1 MPDSDGSIYDITC
14 LPPEVCPEGNPP
26 TRVCGDAGAQ
36 VLDWAQMKTED
47 LICWWS
53 CCKKINVQINGYYSM
68 ETTRGLYQ
76 QFDSFND
83 DVPMTSPA
91 NPCPC
96 GALEKY
102 FYKENGVKTRFTFA
116 ACGGRDICSP
126 GCNIEADN
134 YIDVKLFHYTKY
146 GGNSTNV
153 YVQVPQVSIGTRAY
167 GMSFPGCNIGAI
179 GSNQRLT
186 YFDSCLGYPIPV
198 LDATT
203 CGIKYKIARW
213 KGTKK
218 TWTYT
223 VNWSWTTCRQPAD
236 PCADCNSC
244 HSSEEG
250 CEPPQGQRAPGTHDK
265 RQTGSVTIVITNTQ
279 NCTDT
284 HNRCKKCS

>member
-1 MPDSDGSIYDITC
+1 
-14 LPPEVCPEGNPP
+14 
-26 TRVCGDAGAQ
+26 
-36 VLDWAQMKTED
+36 
-47 LICWWS
+47 
-53 CCKKINVQINGYYSM
+53 M

-83 DVPMTSPA
+83 NVPITSPA

-102 FYKENGVKTRFTFA
+102 FYKANGVKTRFTFS
-116 ACGGRDICSP
+116 ACGGRKICSP

-153 YVQVPQVSIGTRAY
+153 YVQVPQVSIGTKAY
-167 GMSFPGCNIGAI
+167 GMSFPGCVL
-179 GSNQRLT
+179 GSNGATQRLT

-198 LDATT
+198 VDATS

-213 KGTKK
+213 KATKK

-223 VNWSWTTCRQPAD
+223 VNWSWTTCRQPRD

-244 HSSEEG
+244 HDSKDG
-250 CEPPQGQRAPGTHDK
+250 CKPPQGQRSPGTHDK
-265 RQTGSVTIVITNTQ
+265 RQTGSVTVVITNTQ
-279 NCTDT
+279 NCTDKN
-284 HNRCKKCS
+284 NRCKKC

>member
-26 TRVCGDAGAQ
+26 TRSCGDAGQQ

-53 CCKKINVQINGYYSM
+53 CCKKINVQINGFYSM

-83 DVPMTSPA
+83 NVPITSPA

-102 FYKENGVKTRFTFA
+102 FYKANGVKTRFTFS
-116 ACGGRDICSP
+116 ACGGRKICSP

-153 YVQVPQVSIGTRAY
+153 YVQVPQVSIGTKAY
-167 GMSFPGCNIGAI
+167 GMSFPGCVL
-179 GSNQRLT
+179 GSNGATQRLT

-198 LDATT
+198 VDATS

-213 KGTKK
+213 KATKK

-223 VNWSWTTCRQPAD
+223 VNWSWTTCRQPRD

-244 HSSEEG
+244 HDSKDG
-250 CEPPQGQRAPGTHDK
+250 CKPPQGQRSPGTHDK
-265 RQTGSVTIVITNTQ
+265 RQTGSVTVVITNTQ
-279 NCTDT
+279 NCTDKN
-284 HNRCKKCS
+284 NRCKKC